1 MILDVPK
8 MPQNIRPIYGYTF
21 AVGGV
26 ALISALSVLF
36 NVHGNAITA
45 ALALLLIVL
54 IVATLFGS
62 RPALVASLLCVVSFN
77 FFFLP
82 PYYTWHIA
90 APENWVAFA
99 AFTITALIAGQLSS
113 YARRRAAEAEAR
125 RMELEGLY
133 RDLQLAFEKA
143 SQAEALRQSDQLKSA
158 LLDAVTHD
166 LRTPLTSIKAS
177 VTTLMEDAKAEGQ
190 NVENDISLDA
200 DGRKEFLEIINEETD
215 RLDDFIGEMVD
226 LAKIEAGKL
235 VQRKTPADI
244 SEIISEAAERAK
256 ARLNGHR
263 LTVEVGSDMR
273 ALMVDAT
280 SLTEVVYI
288 LLDNAAKYSSQN
300 SEIRVKAIEGEG
312 DLIELAVEDKGRGIK
327 PEVREQVFDK
337 FYRGSENAIH
347 STASGLGL
355 GLSIARGIVESQGG
369 KIWIE
374 DGQDGFKTRFVFRV
388 PVGND
393 HEAVVLSP
401 RVSRHHP
408 SGK

>member
-1 MILDVPK
+1 MRVV
-8 MPQNIRPIYGYTF
+8 YGYLAAF
-21 AVGGV
+21 GGV
-26 ALISALSVLF
+26 ALVSVLSVVF
-36 NVHGNAITA
+36 DVHGNATTA

-54 IVATLFGS
+54 VVATVFGS
-62 RPALVASLLCVVSFN
+62 GPALLASLLGVLSFN

-99 AFTITALIAGQLSS
+99 AFTITALVAGQLSS
-113 YARRRAAEAEAR
+113 YARRRAAEADAR
-125 RMELEGLY
+125 RKETEGLY

-177 VTTLMEDAKAEGQ
+177 VTTLMEDARTGGSNNENEIALDPEGRG
-190 NVENDISLDA
+190 EL
-200 DGRKEFLEIINEETD
+200 LEIINEETD
-215 RLDDFIGEMVD
+215 RLNEFIGEMVD

-235 VQRKTPADI
+235 VQRKAPSDM
-244 SEIISEAAERAK
+244 SEIIAEAAERAK
-256 ARLNGHR
+256 VRLNGHS
-263 LTVEVGSDMR
+263 LAVEVESD
-273 ALMVDAT
+273 LHSLIVDGT
-280 SLTEVVYI
+280 SLTEVVFI
-288 LLDNAAKYSSQN
+288 LLDNAAKYSPDD
-300 SEIRVKAIEGEG
+300 SEIRVRARRGENG
-312 DLIELAVEDKGRGIK
+312 TVQLSVEDRGRGID

-337 FYRGSENAIH
+337 FYRNPENSIH

-374 DGQDGFKTRFVFRV
+374 DGGDGFKTRFVFQV
-388 PVGND
+388 PAEND
-393 HEAVVLSP
+393 EEAAEQVE
-401 RVSRHHP
+401 RNRD
-408 SGK
+408 GA